1 MPVNEFE
8 QQVQQ
13 KLEELQLQP
22 SGEVWEEV
30 EKRIQKEK
38 KRRRVIFW
46 WLFPLLLLGGG
57 AAVYIYNDKEEK
69 LTITERN
76 PDPQTTENSDSDN
89 STKDNINSNEPNNNT
104 TTSTNKENNLPASE
118 QTTGIS
124 EEKIVAADKKTM
136 PVPAQSAAITA
147 TAAGISKREN
157 AGVKTSNNRDSEE
170 NMLMT
175 MVSVRKQK
183 KDPPSNV
190 KTDPVDRKIV
200 SATEEIKIQPVADEL
215 KPAVTGGNDNI
226 ITLDDK
232 KDTAARVL
240 PGVKKEPEAEVV
252 PVTGPT
258 KKPKGKNNKWEFGV
272 HAAAGSSGV
281 SEGISFFDAQK
292 SADAL
297 SSPGSPLN
305 MAGPLAPVTAA
316 APQNSF
322 YWQAG
327 MYAKR
332 KLSKKTAVSA
342 GLDLSAYS
350 TVRATGVFIETSR
363 MVNNG
368 LSNFT
373 VADYYYSGTSSSY
386 KNRYYFLQVPVS
398 FHWQF
403 NKGKKLPL
411 EWHNGLSAGW
421 MTNTNALVYS
431 PASNVYFKDNSSF
444 NTFQLAYQS
453 GITARFFN
461 KAKHPL
467 TAGFV
472 FNYHLSKL
480 EKVKTTDG
488 NHLASFGLRLGWVLK
503 K

>member
-30 EKRIQKEK
+30 EKRIRKEK

-57 AAVYIYNDKEEK
+57 AGVYVFIDKEEK
-69 LTITERN
+69 QTITEQNSN
-76 PDPQTTENSDSDN
+76 PKTPGKSDSDN
-89 STKDNINSNEPNNNT
+89 GTKDKTSNNELNNNN
-104 TTSTNKENNLPASE
+104 TTSTNKENNQPASE
-118 QTTGIS
+118 QTTGIN
-124 EEKIVAADKKTM
+124 EEKIVTADKETK
-136 PVPAQSAAITA
+136 PVPAQSSAITVTA
-147 TAAGISKREN
+147 TGISKKKN
-157 AGVKTSNNRDSEE
+157 TGIKTRRNRNSEE

-175 MVSVRKQK
+175 IVSAGKQK
-183 KDPPSNV
+183 KEQPVNE
-190 KTDPVDRKIV
+190 KTEPVDKIPG
-200 SATEEIKIQPVADEL
+200 ATGEIKTQPVADEIR
-215 KPAVTGGNDNI
+215 PAITGGNDI
-226 ITLDDK
+226 VTVVDK
-232 KDTAARVL
+232 KDTTVKVL
-240 PGVKKEPEAEVV
+240 PGVMKEPEAEVV
-252 PVTGPT
+252 PATEQT
-258 KKPKGKNNKWEFGV
+258 KKPKRKNNKWEFGV

-281 SEGISFFDAQK
+281 SEGISFFGTQK

-297 SSPGSPLN
+297 SSPGGSLN

-322 YWQAG
+322 FWQAG
-327 MYAKR
+327 VYAKR

-342 GLDLSAYS
+342 GLDFSAYT

-373 VADYYYSGTSSSY
+373 VADYYYSGTSYSY

-403 NKGKKLPL
+403 NKGRKLPL
-411 EWHNGLSAGW
+411 EWQNGLSAGW

-431 PASNVYFKDNSSF
+431 PASNVFFKDNSSF
-444 NTFQLAYQS
+444 NKFQLSYQS
-453 GITARFFN
+453 GISARLFN
-461 KAKHPL
+461 KTKHPL
-467 TAGFV
+467 TAGLV
-472 FNYHLSKL
+472 FNYHLTNL

-488 NHLASFGLRLGWVLK
+488 NHLTSFALRLGWVLK

>member
-57 AAVYIYNDKEEK
+57 AAVYVFIDKEEK
-69 LTITERN
+69 QIITE
-76 PDPQTTENSDSDN
+76 QNSNAPAPGNNDSDN
-89 STKDNINSNEPNNNT
+89 RIKLETNNNELNNT
-104 TTSTNKENNLPASE
+104 TGSNRENNQIISE
-118 QTTGIS
+118 QAIAVNP
-124 EEKIVAADKKTM
+124 ENHVAADKEIR
-136 PVPAQSAAITA
+136 PVPSQSSAITVA
-147 TAAGISKREN
+147 VASIGKKKNTGVKPSSNRYSEESMLTTIVAAG
-157 AGVKTSNNRDSEE
+157 
-170 NMLMT
+170 
-175 MVSVRKQK
+175 KQK
-183 KDPPSNV
+183 KEQ
-190 KTDPVDRKIV
+190 PVREKNEIV
-200 SATEEIKIQPVADEL
+200 DNIPDATEEIKIQPITGEL
-215 KPAVTGGNDNI
+215 KPVVTSGNDI
-226 ITLDDK
+226 ITADEK
-232 KDTAARVL
+232 KDTTSKIL
-240 PGVKKEPEAEVV
+240 PVVKTEPEAEVL
-252 PVTGPT
+252 PGPGQI
-258 KKPKGKNNKWEFGV
+258 KKPTGKNNKWEFGI
-272 HAAAGSSGV
+272 HAAAGASGV

-292 SADAL
+292 NADAL

-327 MYAKR
+327 VYAKR
-332 KLSKKTAVSA
+332 KLSKKAAVSA
-342 GLDLSAYS
+342 GLDFSAYT

-368 LSNFT
+368 FSNLT
-373 VADYYYSGTSSSY
+373 VADYYYSGTSYSY

-398 FHWQF
+398 IHWQF

-411 EWHNGLSAGW
+411 EWQNGLSAGW
-421 MTNTNALVYS
+421 MTSTNALVYS
-431 PASNVYFKDNSSF
+431 PASNVFFKDNSSF
-444 NTFQLAYQS
+444 NKFQLVYQS
-453 GITARFFN
+453 GITARFFS

-472 FNYHLSKL
+472 FNYHLTNL

>member
-38 KRRRVIFW
+38 KRRRVILW

-57 AAVYIYNDKEEK
+57 AAVYVFIDKEEK
-69 LTITERN
+69 QTITEQNSN
-76 PDPQTTENSDSDN
+76 PQIPGNSDN
-89 STKDNINSNEPNNNT
+89 GTKDEINNNELNNNNT
-104 TTSTNKENNLPASE
+104 TFTNKENNQIPSE
-118 QTTGIS
+118 QAIDINP
-124 EEKIVAADKKTM
+124 EKDVAADKEIR
-136 PVPAQSAAITA
+136 PVSSPSSAITV
-147 TAAGISKREN
+147 TAASISKKKN
-157 AGVKTSNNRDSEE
+157 AGVKPGSNRNSEE
-170 NMLMT
+170 NMLT
-175 MVSVRKQK
+175 TIVAAGK
-183 KDPPSNV
+183 K
-190 KTDPVDRKIV
+190 KKEQPVNEKIETV
-200 SATEEIKIQPVADEL
+200 DNIPDVTEEIKIQPVTDAL
-215 KPAVTGGNDNI
+215 KPVVTSGNVI
-226 ITLDDK
+226 VAADDK
-232 KDTAARVL
+232 KDTTVKVL
-240 PGVKKEPEAEVV
+240 PEVKKEPEAEVI
-252 PVTGPT
+252 PVAEQT
-258 KKPKGKNNKWEFGV
+258 KKPTGKNNKWEFGL
-272 HAAAGSSGV
+272 HAAAGASGV

-297 SSPGSPLN
+297 SSPGGQFN

-327 MYAKR
+327 VYAKR

-342 GLDLSAYS
+342 GMDFSAYT

-373 VADYYYSGTSSSY
+373 VADYYYSGTSYTY
-386 KNRYYFLQVPVS
+386 KNRYYFIQIPVS

-411 EWHNGLSAGW
+411 EWQNGLSAGW
-421 MTNTNALVYS
+421 MTSTNALVYS
-431 PASNVYFKDNSSF
+431 PASNVFFKDNSSF
-444 NTFQLAYQS
+444 NKFQLSYQT
-453 GITARFFN
+453 GVTARFFN
-461 KAKHPL
+461 KTKHPL

>member
-57 AAVYIYNDKEEK
+57 AAVYLFKDKEEK
-69 LTITERN
+69 QTITEQN
-76 PDPQTTENSDSDN
+76 PNPQATENSDSDN
-89 STKDNINSNEPNNNT
+89 STKDNIDNNEPNNNT
-104 TTSTNKENNLPASE
+104 TTSTNKENNQPASE
-118 QTTGIS
+118 QTTGIN
-124 EEKIVAADKKTM
+124 EKKIVAADRETN
-136 PVPAQSAAITA
+136 PVPAQSSAITVTA
-147 TAAGISKREN
+147 TGISKKKN
-157 AGVKTSNNRDSEE
+157 TGIKTSSNRNNEE
-170 NMLMT
+170 KMLMT
-175 MVSVRKQK
+175 IVSAGKQK
-183 KDPPSNV
+183 KDPPVNR
-190 KTDPVDRKIV
+190 KTDPADKIV
-200 SATEEIKIQPVADEL
+200 SATKEIKIQPVANEL

-226 ITLDDK
+226 IAAVDDK
-232 KDTAARVL
+232 KDTAAQVL
-240 PGVKKEPEAEVV
+240 PGVKKAPEAEVA
-252 PVTGPT
+252 PVNEQT

-297 SSPGSPLN
+297 SSGSPFN

-327 MYAKR
+327 VYAKR

-373 VADYYYSGTSSSY
+373 VADYYYSGASYSY
-386 KNRYYFLQVPVS
+386 KNRYYFLQLPVA

-421 MTNTNALVYS
+421 MTSTNALVFS
-431 PASNVYFKDNSSF
+431 PASNVFFKDNSSF
-444 NTFQLAYQS
+444 NKFQLAYQS
-453 GITARFFN
+453 GITARFFS

-467 TAGFV
+467 TAGIV

-480 EKVKTTDG
+480 EKVKTTEG

>member
-8 QQVQQ
+8 KQVQQ

-38 KRRRVIFW
+38 RHRRVIFW

-57 AAVYIYNDKEEK
+57 AAVYLFNDKDEK
-69 LTITERN
+69 LTITEQNAN
-76 PDPQTTENSDSDN
+76 PQATENSDSDN
-89 STKDNINSNEPNNNT
+89 GTKDKTSNNELNTT
-104 TTSTNKENNLPASE
+104 TTSTTKENNTPVPE
-118 QTTGIS
+118 QTTGIN
-124 EEKIVAADKKTM
+124 EEKIVAADKETG
-136 PVPAQSAAITA
+136 PVPVQPSSITV
-147 TAAGISKREN
+147 TAAGISKMKKT
-157 AGVKTSNNRDSEE
+157 GVRNNSNRNSEE

-175 MVSVRKQK
+175 IVSAGKQK
-183 KDPPSNV
+183 KEPPVNE
-190 KTDPVDRKIV
+190 KAEQADKIPVT
-200 SATEEIKIQPVADEL
+200 TEEIKTQPVADEL
-215 KPAVTGGNDNI
+215 KPAVISGSNI
-226 ITLDDK
+226 ITEGDK
-232 KDTAARVL
+232 KDTVAQVL
-240 PGVKKEPEAEVV
+240 PEVKKDPEVEVV
-252 PVTGPT
+252 AVVEPT
-258 KKPKGKNNKWEFGV
+258 KKPKRANNKWEFGV

-297 SSPGSPLN
+297 SSPGGQLN
-305 MAGPLAPVTAA
+305 MTGPLAPVTAA

-342 GLDLSAYS
+342 GLDFSAYT

-373 VADYYYSGTSSSY
+373 VADYYYSGTSYSY
-386 KNRYYFLQVPVS
+386 KNKYYFLQIPVS

-421 MTNTNALVYS
+421 MTSTNALVYS
-431 PASNVYFKDNSSF
+431 PASNVYFKDNSTF
-444 NTFQLAYQS
+444 NKFQLAYQS
-453 GITARFFN
+453 GISTRFFS

-467 TAGFV
+467 TAGVV

>member
-8 QQVQQ
+8 KQVQQ

-57 AAVYIYNDKEEK
+57 AALYVFNDKEER
-69 LTITERN
+69 LTVTEQNAN
-76 PDPQTTENSDSDN
+76 PPATENNDNDSG
-89 STKDNINSNEPNNNT
+89 TKDNSNNNELNNNNT
-104 TTSTNKENNLPASE
+104 TNTNKENNQPASA
-118 QTTGIS
+118 QTTVINK
-124 EEKIVAADKKTM
+124 EKIDTAGKETI
-136 PVPAQSAAITA
+136 PVPVQSSAIA
-147 TAAGISKREN
+147 VTAAGISKKKN
-157 AGVKTSNNRDSEE
+157 TGVKNNRNRTSEE
-170 NMLMT
+170 NMLT
-175 MVSVRKQK
+175 TILDAGKQK
-183 KDPPSNV
+183 KEQ
-190 KTDPVDRKIV
+190 PVNQEAEPLEKIPG
-200 SATEEIKIQPVADEL
+200 ATGEITTQPVAEEM
-215 KPAVTGGNDNI
+215 KPAVTSGNAI
-226 ITLDDK
+226 ITADDK
-232 KDTAARVL
+232 KDTAVQVL
-240 PGVKKEPEAEVV
+240 PELKKEPEAELV
-252 PVTGPT
+252 PVNEQT
-258 KKPKGKNNKWEFGV
+258 KKAKAKNNNWELGV

-281 SEGISFFDAQK
+281 SKGLSFFDAQK

-297 SSPGSPLN
+297 SSPGGSLN

-327 MYAKR
+327 GYAKR

-342 GLDLSAYS
+342 GLDFSAYT

-386 KNRYYFLQVPVS
+386 KNRYYFLQIPVS

-411 EWHNGLSAGW
+411 EWQNGLSAGW
-421 MTNTNALVYS
+421 MTSTNALVYS

-444 NTFQLAYQS
+444 NKFQLAYQS
-453 GITARFFN
+453 GITARFFP
-461 KAKHPL
+461 KAKHLL

>member
-57 AAVYIYNDKEEK
+57 AAVYVFIDKEEK
-69 LTITERN
+69 QIITEQNSN
-76 PDPQTTENSDSDN
+76 PQAPGNSDN
-89 STKDNINSNEPNNNT
+89 GTKDEINNNELNNNNT
-104 TTSTNKENNLPASE
+104 TVTNKENNQIPSE
-118 QTTGIS
+118 QAIGINP
-124 EEKIVAADKKTM
+124 EKDVDADKEIR
-136 PVPAQSAAITA
+136 PVPSQSSAITV
-147 TAAGISKREN
+147 TAAGISKKKN
-157 AGVKTSNNRDSEE
+157 TGVKLNSNRNSEE
-170 NMLMT
+170 SMQT
-175 MVSVRKQK
+175 TIVAAGKQK
-183 KDPPSNV
+183 KEQPV
-190 KTDPVDRKIV
+190 KEKTEIV
-200 SATEEIKIQPVADEL
+200 NDVPDATEEIKKIQPVTGEL
-215 KPAVTGGNDNI
+215 KPVVTSGNDI
-226 ITLDDK
+226 VTADEK
-232 KDTAARVL
+232 KDTTSKLL
-240 PGVKKEPEAEVV
+240 PIVKKEPEAEVL
-252 PVTGPT
+252 PGSGQT
-258 KKPKGKNNKWEFGV
+258 KKPAGKNNKWEFGV
-272 HAAAGSSGV
+272 HAAAGASGV

-292 SADAL
+292 NADAL
-297 SSPGSPLN
+297 SSPGGSLN

-322 YWQAG
+322 YGQAG
-327 MYAKR
+327 IYAKR
-332 KLSKKTAVSA
+332 KLSKRTALST
-342 GLDLSAYS
+342 GLDFSAYT

-368 LSNFT
+368 FNNFT
-373 VADYYYSGTSSSY
+373 VADYYYSGTSYSY

-398 FHWQF
+398 IHWQF

-411 EWHNGLSAGW
+411 EWQNGLSAGW
-421 MTNTNALVYS
+421 MTSTNALVYS
-431 PASNVYFKDNSSF
+431 PASNVFFKDNSSF

-453 GITARFFN
+453 GITARFFS

-467 TAGFV
+467 TAGIV

>member
-57 AAVYIYNDKEEK
+57 AAVYVFNDKEEK
-69 LTITERN
+69 LIITEQNSN
-76 PDPQTTENSDSDN
+76 PQATENSGN
-89 STKDNINSNEPNNNT
+89 STKEETKSNELNNNNT
-104 TTSTNKENNLPASE
+104 TNTNKENNQPASE
-118 QTTGIS
+118 QTTGIN
-124 EEKIVAADKKTM
+124 EEKIVAAGKETM
-136 PVPAQSAAITA
+136 PVPAQSSAITVKP
-147 TAAGISKREN
+147 AGISQKKN
-157 AGVKTSNNRDSEE
+157 TGVKNRSNRNSGE
-170 NMLMT
+170 NMLT
-175 MVSVRKQK
+175 AIVSTGKQK
-183 KDPPSNV
+183 KEQPVNE
-190 KTDPVDRKIV
+190 KTEPADKIPGT
-200 SATEEIKIQPVADEL
+200 TEEIKSQPVADEL
-215 KPAVTGGNDNI
+215 KPAVISGNNS
-226 ITLDDK
+226 ITVDDK
-232 KDTAARVL
+232 KDTAAWVL
-240 PGVKKEPEAEVV
+240 PEVKKEPEAEVV
-252 PVTGPT
+252 PVNEQT

-272 HAAAGSSGV
+272 HATAGSSGV

-297 SSPGSPLN
+297 SSPGGQFN
-305 MAGPLAPVTAA
+305 MAGPLAPVTGA

-327 MYAKR
+327 VYAKR
-332 KLSKKTAVSA
+332 KLSRKTAFST

-373 VADYYYSGTSSSY
+373 VADYYYSGTSYSY

-411 EWHNGLSAGW
+411 EWQNGLSAGW

-444 NTFQLAYQS
+444 NKFQLAYQS

-480 EKVKTTDG
+480 EKVKTTEG

>member
-57 AAVYIYNDKEEK
+57 AAVYIYNDKQEE
-69 LTITERN
+69 LTITEQTLN
-76 PDPQTTENSDSDN
+76 PQTTENSDSDKSKKN
-89 STKDNINSNEPNNNT
+89 NINNNELNNNT
-104 TTSTNKENNLPASE
+104 TSTDKENNPPAPE
-118 QTTGIS
+118 QTTGIN
-124 EEKIVAADKKTM
+124 EEKIGTAGKETM
-136 PVPAQSAAITA
+136 PVPVQSSAITVK
-147 TAAGISKREN
+147 AAGISKKKN
-157 AGVKTSNNRDSEE
+157 TGIKTSSNRNSEE
-170 NMLMT
+170 SMLT
-175 MVSVRKQK
+175 TIVSAGKQK
-183 KDPPSNV
+183 KGQPVNE
-190 KTDPVDRKIV
+190 KTEIVDNIPG
-200 SATEEIKIQPVADEL
+200 ATEEIKIQPVTDEL
-215 KPAVTGGNDNI
+215 KPLVTSGNDI
-226 ITLDDK
+226 VTADDK
-232 KDTAARVL
+232 KDTAAQVL
-240 PGVKKEPEAEVV
+240 AEVKKEPEAELV
-252 PVTGPT
+252 PATGQA
-258 KKPKGKNNKWEFGV
+258 KKPTGKNNKWEFGV
-272 HAAAGSSGV
+272 HAAAGASGV

-297 SSPGSPLN
+297 SSPGGQFN
-305 MAGPLAPVTAA
+305 MAGPLSPVTAA

-327 MYAKR
+327 VYAKR
-332 KLSKKTAVSA
+332 KLSRKTAVSA
-342 GLDLSAYS
+342 GLDFSAYT

-373 VADYYYSGTSSSY
+373 VADYYYSGTSYSY

-403 NKGKKLPL
+403 NKGRKLPL
-411 EWHNGLSAGW
+411 EWQNGLSAGW

-431 PASNVYFKDNSSF
+431 PASNVFFKDNSSF
-444 NTFQLAYQS
+444 NKFQLAYQS
-453 GITARFFN
+453 GISARFFN
-461 KAKHPL
+461 TAKHPL

-480 EKVKTTDG
+480 EKVKSTDG

>member
-8 QQVQQ
+8 KQVQQ

-30 EKRIQKEK
+30 EKRIQKER

-57 AAVYIYNDKEEK
+57 AAVYLFNDKDEK
-69 LTITERN
+69 LTITEQN
-76 PDPQTTENSDSDN
+76 ANQQATENSDSDN
-89 STKDNINSNEPNNNT
+89 GTKDKTSNNELTTT
-104 TTSTNKENNLPASE
+104 TTSTTKENNTPVPE
-118 QTTGIS
+118 QTTDINK
-124 EEKIVAADKKTM
+124 EKIVAGKETVA
-136 PVPAQSAAITA
+136 VPAQSAAITVKP
-147 TAAGISKREN
+147 AGTSKKKN
-157 AGVKTSNNRDSEE
+157 TGVKNNRNRNSEE

-175 MVSVRKQK
+175 IVPPGKQK
-183 KDPPSNV
+183 KEL
-190 KTDPVDRKIV
+190 PVNETTEPADKIPG
-200 SATEEIKIQPVADEL
+200 STEEIKAQPVADEL
-215 KPAVTGGNDNI
+215 KPAVISGNNS
-226 ITLDDK
+226 ITADDK

-240 PGVKKEPEAEVV
+240 PGIKKDPEAEVI
-252 PVTGPT
+252 PANEQT
-258 KKPKGKNNKWEFGV
+258 KKTKEKNSKWELGI
-272 HAAAGSSGV
+272 HATTGLSGI

-297 SSPGSPLN
+297 SSPGGSLN

-327 MYAKR
+327 GYAKR
-332 KLSKKTAVSA
+332 KLSNKTAVSA
-342 GLDLSAYS
+342 GLDFSAYT

-411 EWHNGLSAGW
+411 EWQNGLSAGW
-421 MTNTNALVYS
+421 MTSTNALVYS
-431 PASNVYFKDNSSF
+431 PASNVYFKDNSTF
-444 NTFQLAYQS
+444 NKFQLAYQT
-453 GITARFFN
+453 GISTRFFS

-467 TAGFV
+467 TAGFI

-480 EKVKTTDG
+480 EKVKTADG